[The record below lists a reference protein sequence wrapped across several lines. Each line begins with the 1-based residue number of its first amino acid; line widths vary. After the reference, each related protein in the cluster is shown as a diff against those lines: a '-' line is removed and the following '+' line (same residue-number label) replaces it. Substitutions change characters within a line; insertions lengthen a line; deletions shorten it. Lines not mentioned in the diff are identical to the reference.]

1 MTVVAGRPAGWS
13 TEAADAVLA
22 PWVDAGVLGDLEVH
36 LVSAVLRLAP
46 DRPDAAVLLA
56 LALAARATRL
66 GHVCLDLAAAH
77 DQLVA
82 AQVDAGRASGL
93 GLPDPGAWR
102 ALLAGSS
109 VVTDAGAGPP
119 PDGDDPLR
127 PLVLDGDRVYL
138 QRFWSFEVAVA
149 GDVCRRADGSTVV
162 GPTDPGEPAV
172 VRRGLTEVFGG
183 VPLDE
188 NGAVDLQ
195 FVAAERA
202 LTRPLS
208 VIAGG
213 PGTGKTHTVARILA
227 AALQMADERGASLQV
242 ALAAPTGK
250 AAARMA
256 EAVEEQVVAL
266 DAAGRLGPGVADRMR
281 AITPSTIHS
290 LLQYRTRTSFR
301 HDRTDPLVHDLV
313 VVDET
318 SMVSLPLLARLLD
331 AVRPAARVVLVGD
344 PFQLASIEAGTVMGD
359 LVGPFHE
366 DGSTAAGP
374 LAGAVTE
381 LRRGHRFDAGSATA
395 ELALAVR
402 DGDVDAVLDRLAA
415 GDPTVHWVRP
425 DDGPGLAALQVLV
438 CGAAGEVVEAALA
451 GAGAAALEAA
461 GRIKVLAAVRRGPLG
476 LDEWTGRI
484 AGTVHGLVP
493 AALAGGRPRVGTP
506 VLVTHNDRVNDL
518 ANGDVGVV
526 VHGDGVRWVA
536 MSGPGG
542 LRLLAPAR
550 LGEWE
555 PWWAMT
561 IHKSQGSEFAHAV
574 VSLPTVDSPVLTREL
589 LYTAITRAK
598 PEVTV
603 VASEEILRLAV
614 TRPVARASGLG
625 DRLWGTP
632 DGVPGPGVAQS
643 RRRNA

>member
-1 MTVVAGRPAGWS
+1 MTVVGGRPTGWS
-13 TEAADAVLA
+13 TEAADTVLA
-22 PWVDAGVLGDLEVH
+22 PWVDAGVLGDLEMH

-46 DRPDAAVLLA
+46 DRPDDAVLLA

-66 GHVCLDLAAAH
+66 GHVCLDLAVAH

-82 AQVDAGRASGL
+82 AQADAGRASGL

-102 ALLAGSS
+102 ARLARSS
-109 VVTDAGAGPP
+109 VVTDAGAGR
-119 PDGDDPLR
+119 LR
-127 PLVLDGDRVYL
+127 TGTTRSGRSCSMAIV
-138 QRFWSFEVAVA
+138 
-149 GDVCRRADGSTVV
+149 STCSDSGASRWPSPATCVG
-162 GPTDPGEPAV
+162 GPTGAPPSAPPTPASAAA

-188 NGAVDLQ
+188 DGTVDLQ
-195 FVAAERA
+195 FMAAERA

-281 AITPSTIHS
+281 AITPSTIHR
-290 LLQYRTRTSFR
+290 LLRYRTRTSFR
-301 HDRTDPLVHDLV
+301 HDRMDPLVHDLV

-359 LVGPFHE
+359 LVGPAPD
-366 DGSTAAGP
+366 DGGAVVGP

-395 ELALAVR
+395 
-402 DGDVDAVLDRLAA
+402 DAGPGRPGRRRRRGARPA
-415 GDPTVHWVRP
+415 GRRGP
-425 DDGPGLAALQVLV
+425 DGPL
-438 CGAAGEVVEAALA
+438 GAAG
-451 GAGAAALEAA
+451 
-461 GRIKVLAAVRRGPLG
+461 
-476 LDEWTGRI
+476 
-484 AGTVHGLVP
+484 
-493 AALAGGRPRVGTP
+493 
-506 VLVTHNDRVNDL
+506 
-518 ANGDVGVV
+518 
-526 VHGDGVRWVA
+526 
-536 MSGPGG
+536 
-542 LRLLAPAR
+542 
-550 LGEWE
+550 
-555 PWWAMT
+555 
-561 IHKSQGSEFAHAV
+561 
-574 VSLPTVDSPVLTREL
+574 
-589 LYTAITRAK
+589 
-598 PEVTV
+598 
-603 VASEEILRLAV
+603 
-614 TRPVARASGLG
+614 
-625 DRLWGTP
+625 
-632 DGVPGPGVAQS
+632 
-643 RRRNA
+643 